1 MSIRPGCL
9 FFLFAYI
16 ILHPVPLDA
25 QDPFFANAEQRMYTR
40 TMGIQVSN
48 EDLLDYNYGMDGYWS
63 AGNWNPVLAAVGGN
77 NVYLYFFLNHSA
89 NWQSTGHHLQREVDP
104 ITGAL
109 DFKRMYGENRQQYH
123 YNSDFRILIDTV
135 PVVGWTN
142 LRQLI
147 ETNIPHNLA
156 TGNLLVEPT
165 RFARYHF
172 LLLPGKKL
180 RIEVRNATTKKMEA
194 ESYIIARLPSLP
206 AIAAVGDLADGKTQM
221 ALLHDRDSL
230 QLNANNLP
238 FEKDHTITLGAGVRN
253 IVVLPKRYPGLDKI
267 FIEYK
272 LESGTSAGSKW
283 AASSDRVIPLFNLN
297 NLEAGKTYD
306 LYLRYNNTP
315 DIFSHYKII
324 VQQHWWQTGWFKI
337 TTVLL
342 AILLFLSIAFLW
354 YRRRQQRQLQSALLR
369 QQLLA
374 AEMRS
379 IRSQLNPHFVFNAM
393 SSIQS
398 LINKRDIYRANQYLS
413 LFSQLMREVLTNSE
427 KAMIT
432 LEEELQTLHNY
443 LELEKLRF
451 GFSYFLHTGEIGNT
465 GNIEFP
471 AMLLQPLVENS
482 IKHGISAMNAGG
494 IIDLRIRASS
504 KDMII
509 ELHDNGKGFDAKEE
523 QNGFGLKSVHDR
535 IQLIN
540 QSVNDRR
547 IAMVIAPEAGN
558 GTSILLT
565 FFNWLP

>member
-1 MSIRPGCL
+1 MLIRPGRL
-9 FFLFAYI
+9 FFLFVYI
-16 ILHPVPLDA
+16 LLHPVHLDA
-25 QDPFFANAEQRMYTR
+25 QDPFFANAEFRTYTR
-40 TMGIQVSN
+40 TMGIQVTN
-48 EDLLDYNYGMDGYWS
+48 EDLLDYSYGMDGYWS
-63 AGNWNPVLAAVGGN
+63 AGDWNPVLVAVGGN
-77 NVYLYFFLNHSA
+77 NVYLHFFLNHSA
-89 NWQSTGHHLQREVDP
+89 NWQSTGHSLQRQLDP
-104 ITGAL
+104 VTGAL
-109 DFKRMYGENRQQYH
+109 DFKHLYGENRQQYH
-123 YNSDFRILIDTV
+123 HNSDFRILIDTV
-135 PVVGWTN
+135 PVVDWTN

-156 TGNLLVEPT
+156 TGNRLIEPS

-172 LLLPGKKL
+172 ILLPGKKL
-180 RIEVRNATTKKMEA
+180 RIEVRDSATKKQI

-230 QLNANNLP
+230 QLKAKDLP
-238 FEKDHTITLGAGVRN
+238 FEKDHTIKLGAGVRN

-272 LESGTSAGSKW
+272 LETGAFPGIKW
-283 AASSDRVIPLFNLN
+283 LTSSDRVIPLFNLN

-342 AILLFLSIAFLW
+342 TVILLLSMAFLW
-354 YRRRQQRQLQSALLR
+354 YRRRQQRQLQAALLR

-374 AEMRS
+374 AEMKS

-398 LINKRDIYRANQYLS
+398 LINKRDIYHANQYLS

-427 KAMIT
+427 KTMIT

-451 GFSYFLHTGEIGNT
+451 GFHYSLRTSEIGNT

-494 IIDLRIRASS
+494 EISLRIRGSR

-509 ELHDNGKGFDAKEE
+509 ELRDNGKGFDVKKE
-523 QNGFGLKSVHDR
+523 QDGFGLRSVYDR

-540 QSVNDRR
+540 QSMNDRR
-547 IAMVIAPEAGN
+547 VEMIISPETGN

>member
-1 MSIRPGCL
+1 MQMLPGRL
-9 FFLFAYI
+9 TFLLAYI
-16 ILHPVPLDA
+16 LLHPVQLDA
-25 QDPFFANAEQRMYTR
+25 QDAFFANAESRIYLRMI
-40 TMGIQVSN
+40 GLQVSN
-48 EDLLDYNYGMDGYWS
+48 EDLLDYNYDWKPGLWE
-63 AGNWNPVLAAVGGN
+63 PVMATVGGN
-77 NVYLYFFLNHSA
+77 DVYLYLHLNQSA
-89 NWQSTGHHLQREVDP
+89 NWQSFTTHTSSRVDSVS
-104 ITGAL
+104 GAI
-109 DFKRMYGENRQQYH
+109 DVPHIYGKNEKKYT
-123 YNSDFRILIDTV
+123 YNADFRIWADSAL
-135 PVVGWTN
+135 VVDWTN

-156 TGNLLVEPT
+156 TGNRLIEPS

-172 LLLPGKKL
+172 ILLPGKKL
-180 RIEVRNATTKKMEA
+180 RIEVRDSATKKQI

-230 QLNANNLP
+230 QLKAKDLP
-238 FEKDHTITLGAGVRN
+238 FEKDHTIKLGAGVRN

-272 LESGTSAGSKW
+272 LESAASPGNKWSTSA
-283 AASSDRVIPLFNLN
+283 DRVIPLFNLN
-297 NLEAGKTYD
+297 NLEAGKSYD

-324 VQQHWWQTGWFKI
+324 VQQYWWQTGWFKI

-342 AILLFLSIAFLW
+342 TVILLLSMAFLW
-354 YRRRQQRQLQSALLR
+354 YRRRQQRQLQAALLR

-374 AEMRS
+374 AEMKS

-413 LFSQLMREVLTNSE
+413 LFSQLMREVLTNSQ
-427 KAMIT
+427 KTMIT

-451 GFSYFLHTGEIGNT
+451 GFSYYLHTGEIGNT

-471 AMLLQPLVENS
+471 AMLIQPLVENS

-494 IIDLRIRASS
+494 EIGLNIRESD

-509 ELHDNGKGFDAKEE
+509 ELRDNGKGFDGGKE

-540 QSVNDRR
+540 QSVNGRS
-547 IAMVIAPEAGN
+547 IEMVVAPETGN

-565 FFNWLP
+565 FFNWLS

>member
-1 MSIRPGCL
+1 MPMQPVRL
-9 FFLFAYI
+9 FFLLSYVLF
-16 ILHPVPLDA
+16 HPVLLDA
-25 QDPFFANAEQRMYTR
+25 QELFWAPIENRMYMR
-40 TMGIQVSN
+40 RVGLQVSN
-48 EDLLDYNYGMDGYWS
+48 EDLLDYNYGWTPGR
-63 AGNWNPVLAAVGGN
+63 WNPVVATVGGN
-77 NVYLYFFLNHSA
+77 DVYLYLHLNQSA
-89 NWQSTGHHLQREVDP
+89 NWQSFSSHSSSRVDSL
-104 ITGAL
+104 TGAI
-109 DFKRMYGENRQQYH
+109 DVPGSYGESKERYR
-123 YNSDFRILIDTV
+123 YNADFRIWADSS

-147 ETNIPHNLA
+147 ATSIPPNLA
-156 TGNLLVEPT
+156 TGNLLIEPS

-172 LLLPGKKL
+172 ILLPGKQLKV
-180 RIEVRNATTKKMEA
+180 EVRDAVTKIQDET
-194 ESYIIARLPSLP
+194 YIISRLSALP

-230 QLNANNLP
+230 QLQANNLP
-238 FEKDHTITLGAGVRN
+238 FEKDHSIVLDAGVSD

-272 LESGTSAGSKW
+272 LETEASPGDQW
-283 AASSDRVIPLFNLN
+283 LRSSDRVIPLFNIN

-315 DIFSHYKII
+315 DLFSHYKIT
-324 VQQHWWQTGWFKI
+324 VQQRWWQTALFKL
-337 TTVLL
+337 TMLVLGVLL
-342 AILLFLSIAFLW
+342 LLLMAFLW
-354 YRRRQQRQLQSALLR
+354 YRRRQQRQLQAALLR

-393 SSIQS
+393 SSIQN
-398 LINKRDIYRANQYLS
+398 LINKRDIYGANQYLA
-413 LFSQLMREVLTNSE
+413 LFSQLMRQVLANSQ
-427 KAMIT
+427 KNMIT

-451 GFSYFLHTGEIGNT
+451 GFSYSLHTSEIGNT

-482 IKHGISAMNAGG
+482 VKHGISGLNAGG
-494 IIDLRIRASS
+494 EINLYIRASG
-504 KDMII
+504 KDMVI
-509 ELHDNGKGFDAKEE
+509 ELRDNGKGFDGQKE
-523 QNGFGLKSVHDR
+523 QNGFGLRSVQDR

-540 QSVNDRR
+540 QSVNDRS
-547 IAMVIAPEAGN
+547 ITMTIAPETGN